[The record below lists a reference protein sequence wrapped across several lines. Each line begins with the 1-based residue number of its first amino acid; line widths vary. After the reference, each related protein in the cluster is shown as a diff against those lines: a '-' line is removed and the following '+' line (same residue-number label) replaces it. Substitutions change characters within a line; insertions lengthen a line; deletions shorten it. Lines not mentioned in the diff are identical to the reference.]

1 MGLILNF
8 DTNIFISGVIS
19 PKSNAGKI
27 IQEWQKNSFKIGHL
41 RWQLKEKVQSFTYG

>member
-1 MGLILNF
+1 MKVVL

-27 IQEWQKNSFKIGHL
+27 IQEWQKNSFEIITQKHL
-41 RWQLKEKVQSFTYG
+41 DSKFLSRIY

>member
-1 MGLILNF
+1 MKVVL

-27 IQEWQKNSFKIGHL
+27 KKRGKKIL
-41 RWQLKEKVQSFTYG
+41 LK